1 MTHGPN
7 LAMPPFL
14 KNLVLLGHC
23 HTHPLIVLSTAAFTL
38 QWQS

>member
-7 LAMPPFL
+7 LAMPVL
-14 KNLVLLGHC
+14 INLVLLGG
-23 HTHPLIVLSTAAFTL
+23 TATLVLLNVLSTAAFML